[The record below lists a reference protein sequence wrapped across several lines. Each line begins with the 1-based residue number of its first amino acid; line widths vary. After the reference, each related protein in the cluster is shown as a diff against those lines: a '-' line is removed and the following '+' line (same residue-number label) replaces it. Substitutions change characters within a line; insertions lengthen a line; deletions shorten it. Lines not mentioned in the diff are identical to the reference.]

1 MIQIAKL
8 AGLKAAAKR
17 QGWISRIRSEADERA
32 MLEGCRFDI
41 RRAQRP
47 ETFFRDFL
55 VHSEG
60 DWAGQPVIL
69 EPWQRDDLIY
79 PMFGWVRHT
88 GKRRF
93 TKTFAE
99 IPKKNGK
106 SFLCS
111 ALGIY
116 FTCADGEPG
125 AKVFATA
132 TSKDQA
138 SIVHKEAQK
147 MVKASQALADEL
159 EVIASRS
166 LIRFNGMQSEFS
178 ALASQEGGVD
188 GLNAHA
194 LIIDELHRWVGFGLY
209 NTLEYATAARS
220 QPMTLIITT
229 AGDDLTS
236 CCYREHEYALQIQ
249 NGTLWD
255 SSYLAYIRT
264 VKDPKC
270 SILDEEE
277 WYRANPNLGV
287 SIPVE
292 GFRAAARKAALN
304 SVSEANFR
312 RLRLN
317 IWTAAGTKWMDPVE
331 WKACEQDFDLTEL
344 DGRECYGGLDL
355 SRTKDT
361 TSFVLVFPMED
372 GSVRVL
378 SWFWLPNDTADRQK
392 DKISWLPWSEAGAIE
407 LVEGRVQHYETIIQ
421 KIAALSRQY
430 DLRQVAYDPAFAEV
444 MMQQLEE
451 EHGIERIEF
460 TQNIQNFGPAVDEID
475 RRVLERTLIH
485 NGNPVMNWQILNT
498 LMKTQGQLSRPV
510 RTTRDDLYKIDGTV
524 ALCMAIRMHMEAH
537 GDSGDMQILSL

>member
-1 MIQIAKL
+1 MIQITKL

-32 MLEGCRFDI
+32 MLEGCRYDI
-41 RRAQRP
+41 RRAKRP

-60 DWAGQPVIL
+60 DFAGQPVVL
-69 EPWQRDDLIY
+69 EPWQRDDIIY
-79 PMFGWVRHT
+79 PMFGWVKPS

-93 TKTFAE
+93 TKSYIE

-116 FTCADGEPG
+116 FLCGDGEHG
-125 AKVFATA
+125 SKVFATA

-166 LIRFNGMQSEFS
+166 LIRYEGMQSEFS
-178 ALASQEGGVD
+178 ALASLEGGVD

-249 NGTLWD
+249 TGTLWD

-270 SILDEEE
+270 SILDEKE

-287 SIPVE
+287 SIPLD
-292 GFRAAARKAALN
+292 GFRAAARKASLN

-317 IWTAAGTKWMDPVE
+317 IWTSAGTKWMDPAE
-331 WKACEQDFDLTEL
+331 WKACEQDFDLEEL
-344 DGRECYGGLDL
+344 AGRECYGGLDL
-355 SRTKDT
+355 SRTMDT
-361 TSFVLVFPMED
+361 TAFVLVFPLD
-372 GSVRVL
+372 NGTVKIL
-378 SWFWLPNDTADRQK
+378 SWFWLPSQTAQRQK

-407 LVEGRVQHYETIIQ
+407 LVEGRVQDYGTIKS
-421 KIAALSRQY
+421 KIAELAQLY

-444 MMQQLEE
+444 LMQQLEDE
-451 EHGIERIEF
+451 QGIERIEF

-475 RRVLERTLIH
+475 RRILERTLIH
-485 NGNPVMNWQILNT
+485 RGNPVMTWEVLNT
-498 LMKTQGQLSRPV
+498 LMKTQGLLSRPI
-510 RTTRDDLYKIDGTV
+510 RTAKDDLYKIDGTV
-524 ALCMAIRMHMEAH
+524 ALCMAMRMHMEAN
-537 GDSGDMQILSL
+537 GDSGDYEMRPI